1 MIHKKFDLQ
10 ERLIDYSV
18 KIIHVYAQLPE
29 TKADKHI
36 TFQLFKSG
44 SSAAAN
50 YGEAQNTEFR
60 SDFIYSIRQLIQ

>member
-29 TKADKHI
+29 TKAVKHI
-36 TFQLFKSG
+36 IFQILKSG
-44 SSAAAN
+44 SSAAVN
-50 YGEAQNTEFR
+50 YGEAQNTEFS
-60 SDFIYSIRQLIQ
+60 SDFIYSVRQVI